1 MSKKIFLIL
10 FLSAVFVWPGLAAKK
25 RTPLSKEIVTYQ
37 GGFFSYVHNNI
48 RTVGNI
54 YELTVFVNAN
64 DVTIDSAWFG
74 ATPVPCDV
82 YETKTLQRV
91 SPPVMRGKYLIKAN
105 RDLYANFYRNIDS
118 TFAYNHFVAPFPF
131 KGEFVIM
138 YSYKGK
144 RYYKTIKAIEQKEQ
158 KRMRE

>member
-1 MSKKIFLIL
+1 MYKKILSLLL
-10 FLSAVFVWPGLAAKK
+10 FSCFFAHENFAAKK
-25 RTPLSKEIVTYQ
+25 RAASKEILSYQ

-54 YELTVFVNAN
+54 YELTVFVNAS
-64 DVTIDSAWFG
+64 DVTIDSVWFG

-118 TFAYNHFVAPFPF
+118 SFAYNHFAAPFPF
-131 KGEFVIM
+131 KGELVIM
-138 YSYKGK
+138 YSCKGK
-144 RYYKTIKAIEQKEQ
+144 RYYKTIKAIEQREQ